1 MELFSVF
8 EEASPSDACEEKEL
22 FIDFIADV
30 FSDIEQ
36 KHCQSEI
43 EGRGGMELHLA
54 ALSHQ

>member
-1 MELFSVF
+1 MFG
-8 EEASPSDACEEKEL
+8 EASPRDACEEKEL

-30 FSDIEQ
+30 FSEIEQ